1 VAQAATGR
9 GERTSVGWPAEGGEA
24 VGTGRRG
31 GERREARWRVKDQR
45 ELVDRGRRG
54 GGRSG
59 SADERGVWS
68 KEKERFGNLINVAG
82 IFFCKLNA
90 SSCGAARLQSNG
102 HCF

>member
-1 VAQAATGR
+1 VAQAATSG
-9 GERTSVGWPAEGGEA
+9 GERTSVGWPTKGGEA

-45 ELVDRGRRG
+45 ELVGRGRRG